1 MPKLKL
7 DKGDVA
13 IIFRMNGACEA
24 MLPNHQP
31 DDEIAMDSPTACAA
45 IVMTLFSD
53 PFLQPQLTAIQERI
67 EALARCHG

>member
-1 MPKLKL
+1 MPRLKL
-7 DKGDVA
+7 DKGDAA

-24 MLPNHQP
+24 VLPNHEQ
-31 DDEIAMDSPTACAA
+31 DDMIAGDSPTACAA

-53 PFLQPQLTAIQERI
+53 PHLQPQLTAIQNRI